1 MWVSVIA
8 IGIIVGAAILKE
20 KENRRAKAYVPV
32 KVRDGRKAR
41 QHGK

>member
-32 KVRDGRKAR
+32 KVRERRRKN
-41 QHGK
+41 